1 MSAPRPTDRP
11 LDVVLVLDHA
21 FVNGGQA
28 KVALDSAFGLKAR
41 GHNPIV
47 FAAVGPVDPALQEAG
62 IDVVCLGQNDLL
74 GQSRLAAAWQGIWNG
89 AAARALEGLL
99 AEHRQGQTIVHVH
112 GWAKAL
118 SPAIAG
124 PIRASGLPC
133 VYTLHEYFLF
143 CPNGGFY
150 DYQADE
156 SCRRIPLSAS
166 CLLTDCD
173 SRHYAHKLWRA
184 ARQWAARDVAHLP
197 DLFGD
202 IITLSA
208 LSREVVAPFVG
219 AGVRLHHLANPVDA
233 IDHGRKARPAAGEVI
248 FVGRLSAEKGTM
260 IYAEAAVRAG
270 LVPVFI
276 GDGPLEPEIRACYPQ
291 ARLLG
296 WQTFAE
302 ARAAMRAARALVFP
316 SVWYETFGMTV
327 YEALA
332 CGTPVVVS
340 DGCAGREAIVD
351 GRNGLWFKNGDVADL
366 AEKFAALRDDALV
379 TRLSQAAYDDYWAN
393 PLTRDRHVDAL
404 CRIYAGLT
412 GETSGARDGVRRRAP
427 ALPPRAARS
436 AN

>member
-1 MSAPRPTDRP
+1 MSAYLLTDRP

-28 KVALDSAFGLKAR
+28 KVALDSALGLKDR

-47 FAAVGPVDPALQEAG
+47 FAAVGPIDPALKKAG
-62 IDVVCLGQNDLL
+62 IEVVCLGQNDLL
-74 GQSRLAAAWQGIWNG
+74 GQPPLAAAWQGIWNKP
-89 AAARALEGLL
+89 AAAALADLL
-99 AEHRQGQTIVHVH
+99 SRHRGANTIVHVH

-124 PIRASGLPC
+124 PIRASGLPS

-150 DYQADE
+150 DYRADE
-156 SCRRIPLSAS
+156 VCRRKPLSAA
-166 CLLTDCD
+166 CLSTNCD
-173 SRHYAHKLWRA
+173 ARHYAHKLWRV
-184 ARQWAARDVAHLP
+184 ARQMAARDIARLP

-202 IITLSA
+202 IITLSSLA
-208 LSREVVAPFVG
+208 QELAAPFVG
-219 AGVRLHHLANPVDA
+219 SGVRLHRVANPVDA
-233 IDHGRKARPAAGEVI
+233 VDQGRKAQPASGEVI

-260 IYAEAAVRAG
+260 IYAEAAARAG
-270 LVPVFI
+270 LVPVLI
-276 GDGPLEPEIRACYPQ
+276 GDGPLEREIRTRFPQ

-296 WQTFAE
+296 WRSFE
-302 ARAAMRAARALVFP
+302 SVRAAMRTARVLVFP
-316 SVWYETFGMTV
+316 SVWYETFGLTV
-327 YEALA
+327 HEALA

-351 GRNGLWFKNGDVADL
+351 GRNGLWFRSGDVADL
-366 AEKFAALRDDALV
+366 TEKLENLRDDALV

-404 CRIYAGLT
+404 CRIYAGLA
-412 GETSGARDGVRRRAP
+412 GVTSGTRAELP
-427 ALPPRAARS
+427 CRTPSLPPRAACS
-436 AN
+436 AI